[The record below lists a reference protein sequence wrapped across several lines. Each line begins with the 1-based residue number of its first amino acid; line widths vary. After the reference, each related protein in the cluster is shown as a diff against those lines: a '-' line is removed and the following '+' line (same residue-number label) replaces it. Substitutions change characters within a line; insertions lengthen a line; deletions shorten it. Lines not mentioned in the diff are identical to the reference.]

1 MTKLTCVILQV
12 TIKNK
17 DSLNE
22 VRLTTIKEKTMKLH
36 GYIVFYNETHISPD
50 NKTGRINIK
59 KENQKKFQKL
69 INSIKKN

>member
-1 MTKLTCVILQV
+1 
-12 TIKNK
+12 
-17 DSLNE
+17 
-22 VRLTTIKEKTMKLH
+22 MKLH

-59 KENQKKFQKL
+59 KKKENQKKIQKL

>member
-1 MTKLTCVILQV
+1 
-12 TIKNK
+12 
-17 DSLNE
+17 
-22 VRLTTIKEKTMKLH
+22 MKLH